1 MDLRDPKT
9 QKYLLGALAVFL
21 ALYFWYNRVYTKT
34 TTVIKQKQVQYEL
47 LLSDLKSVEMKS
59 KSFESLK
66 EEYEKLLE
74 RYRRVE
80 RLLPEERQIPLL
92 LTQMHSAASSHQIGI
107 IELLPE
113 PAVPIGFYNSS
124 SFGVQLT
131 GSYHD
136 LGDFLSKV
144 ANFPFLAD
152 VTGMSI
158 TALPQEEQSREKEDN
173 TITASLTLTT
183 YYVKEEEK
191 LKKLEF

>member
-34 TTVIKQKQVQYEL
+34 ATVIKQKQTQYEL

-74 RYRRVE
+74 RYGRVE

-107 IELLPE
+107 IEIIPQQV
-113 PAVPIGFYNSS
+113 VPVDFYNTS
-124 SFGVQLT
+124 SFGVQMT

-136 LGDFLSKV
+136 LGDFLSSV

-152 VTGMSI
+152 VTDMSI
-158 TALPQEEQSREKEDN
+158 TALPQEEQSRGEEGN
-173 TITASLTLTT
+173 SITASLKLTT

>member
-34 TTVIKQKQVQYEL
+34 TTMIRQKQVQYEL

-66 EEYEKLLE
+66 EEYGRLLE

-92 LTQMHSAASSHQIGI
+92 LTQMHSAAASHQIGI
-107 IELLPE
+107 IEIIPQ
-113 PAVPIGFYNSS
+113 PMVPMGFYNSS
-124 SFGVQLT
+124 SFGVQMA

-136 LGDFLSKV
+136 LGDFLSSV

-152 VTGMSI
+152 VVDVSI
-158 TALPQEEQSREKEDN
+158 TALPQEEQSRGEEGN
-173 TITASLTLTT
+173 SITASLKLTT
-183 YYVKEEEK
+183 YYVREEEK

>member
-34 TTVIKQKQVQYEL
+34 ATVIKQKETQYEL

-74 RYRRVE
+74 RYHRVE

-107 IELLPE
+107 IELLPQ
-113 PAVPIGFYNSS
+113 PVMPIAFYKSS
-124 SFGVQLT
+124 SFGMQLT

-136 LGDFLSKV
+136 LGDFLSNV

-152 VTGMSI
+152 VTEMSI
-158 TALPQEEQSREKEDN
+158 TALPQQEQSREEEGN
-173 TITASLTLTT
+173 TITASLKLTT

>member
-34 TTVIKQKQVQYEL
+34 ATVIKQKQIQYEL

-66 EEYEKLLE
+66 EEYERLLE

-92 LTQMHSAASSHQIGI
+92 LTQMHSAAASHQIGI
-107 IELLPE
+107 IEIIPQ
-113 PAVPIGFYNSS
+113 PMVPMGFYNSS
-124 SFGVQLT
+124 SFGVQMA

-136 LGDFLSKV
+136 LGDFLGSV

-152 VTGMSI
+152 VVDVSI
-158 TALPQEEQSREKEDN
+158 TALPQEEQSRGEEGN
-173 TITASLTLTT
+173 SITASLKLTT
-183 YYVKEEEK
+183 YYVREEEK

>member
-9 QKYLLGALAVFL
+9 QKYLLGGLAVFL

-34 TTVIKQKQVQYEL
+34 ATSIKQKQTQYEY

-66 EEYEKLLE
+66 EEYERLLE

-80 RLLPEERQIPLL
+80 RLLPEERQIPLF
-92 LTQMHSAASSHQIGI
+92 LTQMHAAASASQTGI
-107 IELLPE
+107 IEIIPQ
-113 PAVPIGFYNSS
+113 PAVPLGFYNSS
-124 SFGVQLT
+124 SFGVQLS
-131 GSYHD
+131 GSYND
-136 LGDFLSKV
+136 LGELLSSV

-152 VTGMSI
+152 VTDMSI
-158 TALPQEEQSREKEDN
+158 TALPQEEQLREKEA
-173 TITASLTLTT
+173 TSITASLKLTT

>member
-34 TTVIKQKQVQYEL
+34 TTMIRQKQVQYEL

-66 EEYEKLLE
+66 EEYGRLLE

-92 LTQMHSAASSHQIGI
+92 LTQMHSAAASHQIGI
-107 IELLPE
+107 IEIIPQ
-113 PAVPIGFYNSS
+113 PKVPMGFYNSS
-124 SFGVQLT
+124 SFGVQMA

-136 LGDFLSKV
+136 LGDFLSSV

-152 VTGMSI
+152 VVDVSI
-158 TALPQEEQSREKEDN
+158 TALPQEEQSRGEEGN
-173 TITASLTLTT
+173 SITASLKLTT
-183 YYVKEEEK
+183 YYVREEEK